1 MISLRTILYWQAEN
15 KAIRYKRPAMW
26 TAMAATARVTA
37 VTLSYSL
44 APLQPRCRLELLTG
58 AKPLGRQRGA
68 GRESLLKERQGKRV
82 TEDLVMPLAA
92 KYLDER

>member
-1 MISLRTILYWQAEN
+1 MDVLMGIFGGS
-15 KAIRYKRPAMW
+15 
-26 TAMAATARVTA
+26 AA
-37 VTLSYSL
+37 
-44 APLQPRCRLELLTG
+44 APNGIRLELLTG

-92 KYLDER
+92 KYSNKSRRTASD